1 MLASRRY
8 DRRVADE
15 TSLNGAPNN
24 GAPDVFVATY
34 HDTADRRLARAHIA
48 LRRRLRNGTGL
59 WEAEIGGEVLSAPGG
74 PATLP
79 EELAQRLIAP
89 LRNRQLE
96 EVVRL
101 RTGTEDV
108 ALLEGQHVLRSYA
121 TLDSALRDTVTPTRE
136 TRARKRAPA
145 IEHVRAYLRAQVA
158 EIERTD
164 PLILSG
170 EDPDAIHDFRVAVRR
185 MRSVL
190 KSTRALYDETWL
202 KSLRAELRWIG
213 GELAAARDLDVLLVG
228 LRKKAGPD
236 EMPVVR
242 LLETERRRAWKRARA
257 ALSGERYLKLLDR
270 LTAAVEAP
278 PVRRADI
285 SLEAVAAR
293 EFKKLRRA
301 ARKLGSKSSAQQ
313 VHRARIL
320 AKRARYAAELA
331 EPVARKRSRRFVKA
345 ARHFQDVVGSH
356 QDAVVAADRI
366 RGVLDRTKNIAS
378 AFAAGRLVERM
389 TRRRRKARRELPR
402 SWKRLERQGR
412 KAWASR

>member
-1 MLASRRY
+1 M
-8 DRRVADE
+8 ADE

-24 GAPDVFVATY
+24 GASDVFVATY

-79 EELAQRLIAP
+79 EELAQRLTAP
-89 LRNRQLE
+89 LRNRKLE

-121 TLDSALRDTVTPTRE
+121 TLERALRDTVTPTRE
-136 TRARKRAPA
+136 KRTRKRAPA
-145 IEHVRAYLRAQVA
+145 IEHVRTYLRAQVA

-164 PLILSG
+164 PLIRSG
-170 EDPDAIHDFRVAVRR
+170 DDPDALHDFRVAGRR

-190 KSTRALYDETWL
+190 KSTRPLFDEDWL
-202 KSLRAELRWIG
+202 KALRAELRWIG
-213 GELAAARDLDVLLVG
+213 GELAPARDLDVLLASLG
-228 LRKKAGPD
+228 KKAGPD
-236 EMPVVR
+236 ELPVIR
-242 LLETERRRAWKRARA
+242 LLETERRRAWKRARK
-257 ALSGERYLKLLDR
+257 ALAGERYLKLLDR
-270 LTAAVEAP
+270 LSSAVEAP
-278 PVRRADI
+278 PVRRAEL

-301 ARKLGSKSSAQQ
+301 ARKLGPKSSPEQ

-345 ARHFQDVVGSH
+345 AKQFQDVVGSH

-366 RGVLDRTKNIAS
+366 RRVVDRTKSMES
-378 AFAAGRLVERM
+378 AFAAGRLVERIS
-389 TRRRRKARRELPR
+389 RRRRKARRELPR

>member
-1 MLASRRY
+1 MS
-8 DRRVADE
+8 
-15 TSLNGAPNN
+15 SNG
-24 GAPDVFVATY
+24 GTDVFVATY
-34 HDTADRRLARAHIA
+34 HDTAERHLARAHIA

-79 EELAQRLIAP
+79 EELARRLTAP
-89 LRNRQLE
+89 LRNRKLE

-101 RTGTEDV
+101 RTGSEDV
-108 ALLEGQHVLRSYA
+108 ALLEGQHVLRSYD

-136 TRARKRAPA
+136 KRTRKRAPA

-164 PLILSG
+164 PLIRSG
-170 EDPDAIHDFRVAVRR
+170 DDPDAIHDFRVAVRR

-190 KSTRALYDETWL
+190 KSTRALYDEEWL
-202 KSLRAELRWIG
+202 KGLRAELRWIG
-213 GELAAARDLDVLLVG
+213 GELASARDLDVLLVG

-242 LLETERRRAWKRARA
+242 LLETERRRAGKRARA

-278 PVRRADI
+278 PVRRADL

-301 ARKLGSKSSAQQ
+301 ARKLGPKSSAQQ

-331 EPVARKRSRRFVKA
+331 EPVARKRSRRFVEA
-345 ARHFQDVVGSH
+345 AKRFQDVVGSH
-356 QDAVVAADRI
+356 QDAVVAADKI
-366 RGVLDRTKNIAS
+366 RGVLDRTKNIES

-389 TRRRRKARRELPR
+389 TRRRRKARRKLPR
-402 SWKRLERQGR
+402 AWKRLERQGR
-412 KAWASR
+412 KAWA